1 MNCCPAT
8 CYCQLWRVN
17 LACDIPEVAKRR
29 LRRALLEHLLNV
41 RFISPRD
48 WEFKHPGPVPAA
60 LLAHMPG
67 LERARA

>member
-1 MNCCPAT
+1 MNCPAT

-17 LACDIPEVAKRR
+17 LRCDIPEVAKRR

-41 RFISPRD
+41 RFISKRD
-48 WEFKHPGPVPAA
+48 WEFKHPGPVPPS

-67 LERARA
+67 LERARVQ